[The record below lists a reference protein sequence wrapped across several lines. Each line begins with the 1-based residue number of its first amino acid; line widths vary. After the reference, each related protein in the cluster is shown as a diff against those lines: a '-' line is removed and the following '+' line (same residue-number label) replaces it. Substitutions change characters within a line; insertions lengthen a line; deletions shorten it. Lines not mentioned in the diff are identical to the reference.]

1 MATSWVEICN
11 LALTAL
17 GSQPITA
24 FPPTDVSQN
33 ARLAQACYLMLAELV
48 LTSHDWGCAEARQ
61 ALNADSTA
69 PDDPEWSYQFQ
80 LPIDWLKTR
89 GVSPEADY
97 VRSGRFILCN
107 ESSITLI
114 YTRKI
119 TDPTELDAQLAAAI
133 GARIGQH
140 LCPKIV
146 QDKQLKQLMIA
157 ECRAMILEAI
167 WADEHGKKKVS
178 EGLPTT
184 NVLQDQRLEEIG

>member
-11 LALTAL
+11 LGLTAL

-61 ALNADSTA
+61 ALNADSTP
-69 PDDPEWSYQFQ
+69 PDDPEWTYQFQ

-89 GVSPEADY
+89 GVSPKTDY
-97 VRSGRFILCN
+97 LRSGSKILCN

-114 YTRKI
+114 YTRKM
-119 TDPTELDAQLAAAI
+119 TDPTLINAQLAAAI
-133 GARIGQH
+133 GARIAQH
-140 LCPKIV
+140 LVPKIV
-146 QDKQLKQLMIA
+146 QDKELKRLMIA
-157 ECRAMILEAI
+157 ECKAMILEAV
-167 WADEHGKKKVS
+167 WADEHRKKRVS

-184 NVLQDQRLEEIG
+184 NMLQDQRLEEIG